1 MCLIA
6 FAIGMSPTRPLMIAG
21 NRDEFFD
28 RPTAPL
34 RRWTLA
40 KNQHEVWSGRDLKD
54 GGTWLGVDA
63 TGRLAMITNV
73 RGAGE
78 QRAKRSRGQLP
89 LRWLQGDL
97 DWPAMV
103 ASISAADYAGFNLVV
118 GDFHRNV
125 WGWVGN
131 RSPLAPHEDAQP
143 KLHHRLLSP
152 GVYSLSNAVLDTPWP
167 KTQRLAHA
175 MRMSVEQSAFDAE
188 RTLTQALSDPGTA
201 AASDLPR
208 TGLPAE
214 VERSL
219 SSAFVHIPD
228 RHYGTRSSLVLRV
241 DSSGSA
247 TSSHWRVQ
255 MDEWTHAPPM
265 DQNQPH
271 RWSEQQRVSESLI
284 W

>member
-6 FAIGMSPTRPLMIAG
+6 FAIGMSPSRPLMIAG

-28 RPTAPL
+28 RPTDPL
-34 RRWTLA
+34 RRWA
-40 KNQHEVWSGRDLKD
+40 MPEGQQEIWSGRDLRD
-54 GGTWLGVDA
+54 GGTWLGV
-63 TGRLAMITNV
+63 TSHGRVAMLTNV

-78 QRAKRSRGQLP
+78 RRARKSRGQLP

-97 DWPAMV
+97 DWPGMV
-103 ASISAADYAGFNLVV
+103 AGIVATDYAGFNLVV
-118 GDFHRNV
+118 GDFHRGV

-131 RSPLAPHEDAQP
+131 RPPEAPHEDTQP
-143 KLHHRLLSP
+143 RLHHRLLSP

-188 RTLTQALSDPGTA
+188 RTLTQALADPGLA
-201 AASDLPR
+201 AANELPQ
-208 TGLPAE
+208 TGVPASAE
-214 VERSL
+214 KAL

-228 RHYGTRSSLVLRV
+228 RHYGTRSSLLLRV
-241 DSSGSA
+241 DRSGSA
-247 TSSHWRVQ
+247 PSGSWRVQ
-255 MDEWTHAPPM
+255 LDEWTHAPPTEP
-265 DQNQPH
+265 QQPH
-271 RWSEQQRVSESLI
+271 RWSEHQRVSESLT